1 VDAAQPY
8 ATQNLHGGLGVKS
21 YWHLHPETVDRLAA
35 DYCLGTMPT
44 LAKLRFEALLA
55 NRPDMRRQVD
65 AWHERLSG
73 LLVAAQPVEVRP
85 EQWQQLEARLFGSDA
100 RSLPPSPAKHPWWK
114 QWFSP
119 IAASAM
125 AMGLVLGVL
134 LVPLWES
141 MHAPV
146 LSTQLPES
154 YVGVLATTEGKPGL
168 IVSSLRKSRAVD
180 LKQLSA
186 ISIEAD
192 QTLFLWAIDKNGTV
206 QPIGPIPNGNF
217 VSAPLPQIAETL
229 FFNAE
234 QLAVSVEQRGSIVN
248 QPGSPWVYRGLC
260 GKLWKPPVTSPSPAK
275 TE

>member
-1 VDAAQPY
+1 M
-8 ATQNLHGGLGVKS
+8 KS

-35 DYCLGTMPT
+35 EYCLGTMPT

-55 NRPDMRRQVD
+55 NRPDMARIVN

-73 LLVAAQPVEVRP
+73 LLVAAQPVEVLPR
-85 EQWQQLEARLFGSDA
+85 QWQQLEARLFGHDA
-100 RSLPPSPAKHPWWK
+100 GTTLPSPVNHSWWK
-114 QWFSP
+114 RWFSP
-119 IAASAM
+119 VAASAM

-141 MHAPV
+141 MHTSV

-154 YVGVLATTEGKPGL
+154 YVGVLATAEGRPGL
-168 IVSSLRKSRAVD
+168 IVSSLRKGRTVD
-180 LKQLSA
+180 LKQLSVL
-186 ISIEAD
+186 SIEAD
-192 QTLFLWAIDKNGTV
+192 KTLFLWAIDKNGVV

-229 FFNAE
+229 FVNAE
-234 QLAVSVEQRGSIVN
+234 QLAVSVEQRGSLAN